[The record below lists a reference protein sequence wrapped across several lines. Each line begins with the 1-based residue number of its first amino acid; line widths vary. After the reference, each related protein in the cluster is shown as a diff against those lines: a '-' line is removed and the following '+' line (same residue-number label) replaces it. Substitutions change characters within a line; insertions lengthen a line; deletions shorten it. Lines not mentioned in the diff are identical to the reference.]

1 MNLKTTF
8 IARLWEALRQAL
20 GRTVRAALI
29 GLVAGFLLIE
39 GLAILLN
46 SIGESRFAIH
56 LGWPPS
62 VSLAPTSAFV
72 HVVAILFALTL
83 AYLFGF
89 TVAVKETFQ
98 GVIYAVDH
106 VDEAIAAVA
115 NEGLNLA
122 DAVVDAVDGP
132 SRHGFTGRRDPVAQS
147 QRQATSS

>member
-1 MNLKTTF
+1 MNLKATF
-8 IARLWEALRQAL
+8 VARLWEALRQAI

-29 GLVAGFLLIE
+29 GLVVGFLLIE

-62 VSLAPTSAFV
+62 VSLAPTSVFV
-72 HVVAILFALTL
+72 HVVAVLFALLL
-83 AYLFGF
+83 AYVLGF

-115 NEGLNLA
+115 NEGLNIA

-132 SRHGFTGRRDPVAQS
+132 SRHGFTGRRDPAAAE
-147 QRQATSS
+147 RQMTTS

>member
-1 MNLKTTF
+1 MNLKATLVS
-8 IARLWEALRQAL
+8 RLWEALRRAV

-29 GLVAGFLLIE
+29 GLVVGFLLIE

-56 LGWPPS
+56 LGWPPT
-62 VSLAPTSAFV
+62 VSLAPTSVFV
-72 HVVAILFALTL
+72 HVVAVLFALLL
-83 AYLFGF
+83 AYVLGF

-106 VDEAIAAVA
+106 VDEAIAVVA

-132 SRHGFTGRRDPVAQS
+132 NRHGFTGRRDPAAAE
-147 QRQATSS
+147 RQMTTS

>member
-1 MNLKTTF
+1 MNLKATLVS
-8 IARLWEALRQAL
+8 RLWEALRRAV

-29 GLVAGFLLIE
+29 GLVVGFLLIE

-56 LGWPPS
+56 LGWPPT
-62 VSLAPTSAFV
+62 VSLAPTSVFV
-72 HVVAILFALTL
+72 HVVAVLFALLL
-83 AYLFGF
+83 AYVLGF

-106 VDEAIAAVA
+106 VDEAIAVVA

-132 SRHGFTGRRDPVAQS
+132 NRHGFTGRRDPTPA
-147 QRQATSS
+147 QRQMTSS

>member
-1 MNLKTTF
+1 MNLKATLVS
-8 IARLWEALRQAL
+8 RLWEALRRAV

-29 GLVAGFLLIE
+29 GLVVGFLLIE

-56 LGWPPS
+56 LGWPPT
-62 VSLAPTSAFV
+62 VSLAPTSVFV
-72 HVVAILFALTL
+72 HVVAVLFALLL
-83 AYLFGF
+83 AYVLGF

-106 VDEAIAAVA
+106 VDEAIAVVA

-132 SRHGFTGRRDPVAQS
+132 NRHGFTGRRTPAEQ
-147 QRQATSS
+147 QRQMTTS

>member
-1 MNLKTTF
+1 MNLKATLVS
-8 IARLWEALRQAL
+8 RLWEALRRAV

-29 GLVAGFLLIE
+29 GLVVGFLLIE

-56 LGWPPS
+56 LGWPPT
-62 VSLAPTSAFV
+62 VSLAPTSVFV
-72 HVVAILFALTL
+72 HVVALLFALLL
-83 AYLFGF
+83 AYVLGF

-106 VDEAIAAVA
+106 VDEAIAVVA

-132 SRHGFTGRRDPVAQS
+132 NRHGFTGRRDPAAAE
-147 QRQATSS
+147 RQMTTS

>member
-1 MNLKTTF
+1 MNLKATLVS
-8 IARLWEALRQAL
+8 RLWEALRRAV

-29 GLVAGFLLIE
+29 GLVVGFLLIE

-56 LGWPPS
+56 LGWPPT
-62 VSLAPTSAFV
+62 VSLAPTSVFV
-72 HVVAILFALTL
+72 HVVPVPFALLL
-83 AYLFGF
+83 AYVLGF

-106 VDEAIAAVA
+106 VDEAIAVVA

-132 SRHGFTGRRDPVAQS
+132 NRHGFTGRRDPAAAE
-147 QRQATSS
+147 RQMTTS